1 MPSHT
6 YLDHGLTILNT
17 RMQEPG
23 ASSSP
28 RSAGEAPPF
37 ITLSREACAG
47 ATTLGQLLLPLLDRD
62 FGLESKSW
70 MFLDKN
76 LLNFALSSRQLP
88 ERLAD
93 MLPEDRISEIKGII
107 GELVGLHPPLWQ
119 LEQQIGETILQLAR
133 SGRVIFA
140 GRAAHLLTWSLPGGF
155 HVRLVASKETRIRR
169 MMDLRKCDWAAA
181 EEMIGLSD
189 TARRRFVKTNFGTDI
204 DDPHTYD
211 LVINTDRLSPAAV
224 AVLVHEGL
232 KQRHSI
238 R

>member
-1 MPSHT
+1 M
-6 YLDHGLTILNT
+6 
-17 RMQEPG
+17 
-23 ASSSP
+23 
-28 RSAGEAPPF
+28 
-37 ITLSREACAG
+37 
-47 ATTLGQLLLPLLDRD
+47 
-62 FGLESKSW
+62 
-70 MFLDKN
+70 
-76 LLNFALSSRQLP
+76 
-88 ERLAD
+88 
-93 MLPEDRISEIKGII
+93 
-107 GELVGLHPPLWQ
+107 
-119 LEQQIGETILQLAR
+119 
-133 SGRVIFA
+133 
-140 GRAAHLLTWSLPGGF
+140 
-155 HVRLVASKETRIRR
+155 RLVASKETRIRR